1 MGIIVSSSISM
12 TRFRVIDPITHD
24 LWTQIPDRLRQFA
37 FQEIDDLPEL
47 QAYGWTCLEDMLD
60 TEWRTAPPQKGNY
73 FTFSLRLDTR
83 RIPPAII
90 KKQLSLAMKAEK
102 EKLEAQ
108 GKKFISRERKKEL
121 KEQVLL
127 RLRQRFLPTP
137 AEFNVV
143 WEPDRN
149 EVWFASTQGK
159 MIDLFMEAF
168 LNSFEL
174 HLEQIEPY
182 SLAEGLLDDVEMG
195 KLDSSESTRF
205 TGEPG
210 SDGLMLGNVLGEE
223 FLTWLWFQSDVAPG
237 AFVNKEGQPF
247 SVSMEQRIVVQGG
260 EGDTRE
266 TASVAGTLSPLTEAR
281 FGLGKG
287 KKVTRATI
295 RMEKDELAF
304 QFTLSADD
312 FTLGSMKL
320 PKVEKPEEDDDP
332 DAMLLERFYMMEVC
346 LGLLES
352 LYASF
357 LRLRLSAAW
366 GETVQEIT
374 AWIRRGE

>member
-1 MGIIVSSSISM
+1 MGNIYSASISF
-12 TRFRVIDPITHD
+12 TRFRVIDPIPSELLTH
-24 LWTQIPDRLRQFA
+24 IPEKLRQFA
-37 FQEIDDLPEL
+37 FRDIDDLPEM
-47 QAYGWTCLEDMLD
+47 QAYGWVCFEDMLD

-90 KKQLSLAMKAEK
+90 KKQLSLALKAEK
-102 EKLEAQ
+102 EKIQAQ
-108 GKKFISRERKKEL
+108 GKKFISRERKKDL

-127 RLRQRFLPTP
+127 RLRQRFLPVP
-137 AEFNVV
+137 AEFHVV

-159 MIDLFMEAF
+159 MIDLFMELF
-168 LNSFEL
+168 ITSFGL

-195 KLDSSESTRF
+195 KLDRCEATQFTMASGNEGQMLSS
-205 TGEPG
+205 
-210 SDGLMLGNVLGEE
+210 VLGEE
-223 FLTWLWFQSDVAPG
+223 FLTWLWFQSDVVPG
-237 AFVNKEGQPF
+237 AFVNKEGHPF

-260 EGDTRE
+260 QGDAKD
-266 TASVAGTLSPLTEAR
+266 TATVAGTLSPLTEAR

-295 RMEKDELAF
+295 RLEEDDLVF
-304 QFTLSADD
+304 QFTLKAGD
-312 FTLGSMKL
+312 FTLGSLKL
-320 PKVEKPEEDDDP
+320 PKVEKPAEDEDP
-332 DAMLLERFYMMEVC
+332 DAMLLERFYLMEVC

-352 LYASF
+352 LYATF
-357 LRLRLSAAW
+357 LRLRLSADW
-366 GETVQEIT
+366 SETVQEIT
-374 AWIRRGE
+374 AWIRRE

>member
-1 MGIIVSSSISM
+1 MGSIYSVSISF
-12 TRFRVIDPITHD
+12 TRFRIIDPIPSE
-24 LWTQIPDRLRQFA
+24 LLTQIPDKLRQFA
-37 FQEIDDLPEL
+37 FRDIDDLPEM
-47 QAYGWTCLEDMLD
+47 QAYGWVCFEDMLD
-60 TEWRTAPPQKGNY
+60 REWRTAPPQKGAY
-73 FTFSLRLDTR
+73 LVFSLRLDTR
-83 RIPPAII
+83 RIPAGVI
-90 KKQLSLAMKAEK
+90 KKHVALALREEK
-102 EKLEAQ
+102 ERMESQ

-121 KEQVLL
+121 KEHVLL

-168 LNSFEL
+168 LNTFDL

-237 AFVNKEGQPF
+237 AFVNKEGRPF

-260 EGDTRE
+260 QGDAKE

-295 RMEKDELAF
+295 RLEKDELAS

-332 DAMLLERFYMMEVC
+332 DAMLLERFYLMEVC

-352 LYASF
+352 LYATF

-374 AWIRRGE
+374 TWIRRE

>member
-60 TEWRTAPPQKGNY
+60 TEWRTAPPHKGAY
-73 FTFSLRLDTR
+73 LLFSLRLDTR

-237 AFVNKEGQPF
+237 AFVDKDGQPF

-260 EGDTRE
+260 EGDARE

-295 RMEKDELAF
+295 RLEKDELAF
-304 QFTLSADD
+304 QLTLSADD

-320 PKVEKPEEDDDP
+320 PKVEKPAEDEDP

-352 LYASF
+352 LYATF

>member
-1 MGIIVSSSISM
+1 M

-168 LNSFEL
+168 LNTFDL

-260 EGDTRE
+260 QGDAKE

-295 RMEKDELAF
+295 RLEKDELAF

-332 DAMLLERFYMMEVC
+332 DAMLLERFYLMEVC

-352 LYASF
+352 LYATF

-374 AWIRRGE
+374 TWIRRE

>member
-1 MGIIVSSSISM
+1 MGTIVSSSVSF
-12 TRFRVIDPITHD
+12 TRFRVIDSIPPD
-24 LWTQIPDRLRQFA
+24 LWTQIPDKLRQFA
-37 FQEIDDLPEL
+37 FRDIDDLPEM
-47 QAYGWTCLEDMLD
+47 QAAGWTCFEDMLD
-60 TEWRTAPPQKGNY
+60 TEWRTAPPQKGDY

-90 KKQLSLAMKAEK
+90 KKQLSLALKAER
-102 EKLEAQ
+102 EKMQAQ
-108 GKKFISRERKKEL
+108 GKKFISRERKKDL

-137 AEFNVV
+137 AEFNVI
-143 WEPDRN
+143 WATDRN

-159 MIDLFMEAF
+159 MIDLFMELF
-168 LNSFEL
+168 ITSFGL

-195 KLDSSESTRF
+195 KLDRCEATQFTMASGNEGQMLSS
-205 TGEPG
+205 
-210 SDGLMLGNVLGEE
+210 VLGEE

-237 AFVNKEGQPF
+237 AFVDKEGHPF

-260 EGDTRE
+260 QGDAKD
-266 TASVAGTLSPLTEAR
+266 TATVAGTLSPLTEAR

-295 RMEKDELAF
+295 RLEKDELAF
-304 QFTLSADD
+304 QLTLSADD

-320 PKVEKPEEDDDP
+320 PKMEKPAEDEDP
-332 DAMLLERFYMMEVC
+332 DAMLLERFYLVGVC

-352 LYASF
+352 LYATF
-357 LRLRLSAAW
+357 LRLRLSADW
-366 GETVQEIT
+366 SETIQEIT
-374 AWIRRGE
+374 AWIRRE

>member
-1 MGIIVSSSISM
+1 MGTIVSSSISF
-12 TRFRVIDPITHD
+12 TRFRIIDPIPSE
-24 LWTQIPDRLRQFA
+24 LLTQIPDKLRQFA
-37 FQEIDDLPEL
+37 FRDIDDLPEM
-47 QAYGWTCLEDMLD
+47 QAYGWVCFEDMLD
-60 TEWRTAPPQKGNY
+60 REWRTAPPQKGAY
-73 FTFSLRLDTR
+73 LVFSLRLDTR
-83 RIPPAII
+83 RIPAGVI
-90 KKQLSLAMKAEK
+90 KKHVALALREEK
-102 EKLEAQ
+102 ERMESQ

-168 LNSFEL
+168 LNTFDL
-174 HLEQIEPY
+174 YLEQIEPY

-195 KLDSSESTRF
+195 KLDSSKSTRF

-210 SDGLMLGNVLGEE
+210 SDGLMLGNVLGKE

-237 AFVNKEGQPF
+237 AFVDKDGQPF

-260 EGDTRE
+260 QGEAEE
-266 TASVAGTLSPLTEAR
+266 TASVAGTLSPLREAR

-312 FTLGSMKL
+312 FTLGSMKF

-332 DAMLLERFYMMEVC
+332 DAMLLERFYLMEVC

-374 AWIRRGE
+374 AWIRRE

>member
-1 MGIIVSSSISM
+1 MGNIVSSSISF
-12 TRFRVIDPITHD
+12 TRFRIIDPITHD
-24 LWTQIPDRLRQFA
+24 LWTQIPDKLRQFA
-37 FQEIDDLPEL
+37 FRDIDDLPEM
-47 QAYGWTCLEDMLD
+47 QAYGWVCFEDMLD
-60 TEWRTAPPQKGNY
+60 REWRTAPPQKGAY
-73 FTFSLRLDTR
+73 LVFSLRLDTR
-83 RIPPAII
+83 RIPAGVI
-90 KKQLSLAMKAEK
+90 KKHVALALREEK
-102 EKLEAQ
+102 ERMESQ

-121 KEQVLL
+121 KERVLL

-168 LNSFEL
+168 LNTFDL

-295 RMEKDELAF
+295 RLEKDELAF

-320 PKVEKPEEDDDP
+320 PKVEKPAEDEDP
-332 DAMLLERFYMMEVC
+332 DAMLLERFYLMEVC

-352 LYASF
+352 LYATF

-374 AWIRRGE
+374 TWIRRE

>member
-1 MGIIVSSSISM
+1 MGTITSSSISF
-12 TRFRVIDPITHD
+12 TRFRIIDPIPSE
-24 LWTQIPDRLRQFA
+24 LWTQIPDKLRQFA
-37 FQEIDDLPEL
+37 FRDIDDLPEM
-47 QAYGWTCLEDMLD
+47 QAAGWTCFEDMLD
-60 TEWRTAPPQKGNY
+60 TEWRTAPPQKGDY

-90 KKQLSLAMKAEK
+90 KKQLSLALKAER
-102 EKLEAQ
+102 EKMQAQ
-108 GKKFISRERKKEL
+108 GKKFISRERKKDL

-137 AEFNVV
+137 AEFNVI
-143 WEPDRN
+143 WATDRN

-159 MIDLFMEAF
+159 MIDLFMELF
-168 LNSFEL
+168 ITSFGL

-195 KLDSSESTRF
+195 KLDRCEATQFTMASGNEGQMLSS
-205 TGEPG
+205 
-210 SDGLMLGNVLGEE
+210 VLGEE

-237 AFVNKEGQPF
+237 AFVDKEGHPF

-260 EGDTRE
+260 QGDAKD
-266 TASVAGTLSPLTEAR
+266 TATVAGTLSPLTEAR

-295 RMEKDELAF
+295 RLEKDELAF
-304 QFTLSADD
+304 QLTLSADD

-320 PKVEKPEEDDDP
+320 PKMEKPAEDEDP
-332 DAMLLERFYMMEVC
+332 DAMLLERFYLVGVC

-352 LYASF
+352 LYATF
-357 LRLRLSAAW
+357 LRLRLSADW
-366 GETVQEIT
+366 SETIQEIT
-374 AWIRRGE
+374 AWIRRE

>member
-1 MGIIVSSSISM
+1 MGNIVSSSISF
-12 TRFRVIDPITHD
+12 TRFRIIDPITHD
-24 LWTQIPDRLRQFA
+24 LWTQIPDKLRQFA
-37 FQEIDDLPEL
+37 FRDIDDLPEM
-47 QAYGWTCLEDMLD
+47 QACGWVCFEDMLD
-60 TEWRTAPPQKGNY
+60 REWRTAPPQKGAY
-73 FTFSLRLDTR
+73 LVFSLRLDTR
-83 RIPPAII
+83 RIPAGVI
-90 KKQLSLAMKAEK
+90 KKHVALALREEK
-102 EKLEAQ
+102 ERMESQ

-121 KEQVLL
+121 KERVLL

-168 LNSFEL
+168 LNTFDL

-195 KLDSSESTRF
+195 KLDNSESTRF

-237 AFVNKEGQPF
+237 AFVDKDGQPF

-281 FGLGKG
+281 FGLGNG

-295 RMEKDELAF
+295 RLEKDELAF

-332 DAMLLERFYMMEVC
+332 DAMLLERFYLMEVC

-352 LYASF
+352 LYATF

-374 AWIRRGE
+374 TWIRRE

>member
-1 MGIIVSSSISM
+1 MGTITSSSISF
-12 TRFRVIDPITHD
+12 TRFRIIDPIPSE
-24 LWTQIPDRLRQFA
+24 LWTQIPDKLRQFA
-37 FQEIDDLPEL
+37 FRDIDDLPEM
-47 QAYGWTCLEDMLD
+47 QAAGWTCFEDMLD
-60 TEWRTAPPQKGNY
+60 TEWRTAPPQKGDY

-90 KKQLSLAMKAEK
+90 KKQLSLALKAER
-102 EKLEAQ
+102 EKMQAQ
-108 GKKFISRERKKEL
+108 GKKFISRERKKDL

-137 AEFNVV
+137 AEFNVI
-143 WEPDRN
+143 WATDRN

-159 MIDLFMEAF
+159 MIDLFMELF
-168 LNSFEL
+168 ITSFGL

-195 KLDSSESTRF
+195 KLDRCEATQFTMASGNEGQMLSS
-205 TGEPG
+205 
-210 SDGLMLGNVLGEE
+210 VLGEE

-237 AFVNKEGQPF
+237 AFVDKDGQPF

-260 EGDTRE
+260 QGDAKD
-266 TASVAGTLSPLTEAR
+266 TATVAGTLSPLTEAR

-295 RMEKDELAF
+295 RLEKDELAF
-304 QFTLSADD
+304 QLTLSADD

-320 PKVEKPEEDDDP
+320 PKMEKPAEDEDP
-332 DAMLLERFYMMEVC
+332 DAMLLERFYLVGVC

-352 LYASF
+352 LYATF
-357 LRLRLSAAW
+357 LRLRLSADW
-366 GETVQEIT
+366 SETIQEIT
-374 AWIRRGE
+374 AWIRRE

>member
-1 MGIIVSSSISM
+1 MGSIYSASISF
-12 TRFRVIDPITHD
+12 TRFRVIDPIPSE
-24 LWTQIPDRLRQFA
+24 LLTQIPEKLRQFA
-37 FQEIDDLPEL
+37 FRDIDDLPEM
-47 QAYGWTCLEDMLD
+47 QAYGWVCFEDMLD
-60 TEWRTAPPQKGNY
+60 TGWRTAPPQKGNY

-90 KKQLSLAMKAEK
+90 KKQLSLALKAEK
-102 EKLEAQ
+102 EKMQAQ
-108 GKKFISRERKKEL
+108 GKKFISRERKKDL

-127 RLRQRFLPTP
+127 RLRQRFLPVP
-137 AEFNVV
+137 AEFHVV

-168 LNSFEL
+168 LNTFEL

-182 SLAEGLLDDVEMG
+182 SLAEGLLDDVDMG
-195 KLDSSESTRF
+195 KLDRSESTRF

-237 AFVNKEGQPF
+237 AFVDKDGQPF

-260 EGDTRE
+260 QGEAKE

-295 RMEKDELAF
+295 RLEKDELAF

-320 PKVEKPEEDDDP
+320 PKVEKPAEDEDP
-332 DAMLLERFYMMEVC
+332 DAMLLERFYLMEVC

-357 LRLRLSAAW
+357 LRLRLSADW
-366 GETVQEIT
+366 SETVQGIT
-374 AWIRRGE
+374 AWIKRE